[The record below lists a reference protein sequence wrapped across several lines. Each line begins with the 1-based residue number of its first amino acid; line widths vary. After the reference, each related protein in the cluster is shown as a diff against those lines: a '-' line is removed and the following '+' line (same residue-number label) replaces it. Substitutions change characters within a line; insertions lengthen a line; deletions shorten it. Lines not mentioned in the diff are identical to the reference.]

1 MSHAAVPKGSVIAD
15 TGIRRSFHAAAPL
28 LSAAFAAI
36 LVLSIWTRF
45 TASSLID
52 DSFMFTRYA
61 DTVLSEGRFAPNP
74 GGEPAWGLT
83 SPAFLSVI
91 IPLRILLPGDPV
103 LPLLLAGT
111 VCGLAF
117 LALLTRLLLKA
128 AGRDP
133 TARRAALFL
142 ILFSAAFASHDIAFH
157 FTSGMDTM
165 FAMAWLTLYIGAFL
179 ARRPRAVLLGLLGG
193 AAFVVRPDHLVFTL
207 GTPAVVILC
216 SSGRERRGALRPD
229 GRSGGRIFPR
239 PRDQQIQQQLRG
251 PGGDSGS
258 FPLIPFFDTN
268 G

>member
-1 MSHAAVPKGSVIAD
+1 
-15 TGIRRSFHAAAPL
+15 
-28 LSAAFAAI
+28 
-36 LVLSIWTRF
+36 
-45 TASSLID
+45 
-52 DSFMFTRYA
+52 MFTRYA